1 MQKHLQRLLLIVA
14 MMFVPWVTQA
24 QTLGEYT
31 FSTGTSTT
39 MWIDMST
46 ATQIL
51 TPTGSDGLAS
61 SLRSIGFSFPFGED
75 DYTQYSVNTDGNLR
89 LGSIVTGTGN
99 YSTPFSSS
107 YASTNN
113 PKINAFGCDGYG
125 VSGVH
130 YVKAKN
136 TVDANNDSL
145 LVVEFCT
152 GTYNNTTRNELYKWQ
167 IHLYPTGTIVM
178 LYGPS
183 PAAAPNVAHQQG
195 LCVDA
200 SDGWTIDANHVATH
214 FTSGTSTTIATG
226 NWPSAGRYY
235 RFDRPVVTCPKP
247 TSLTYDNLSPYSFDI
262 SWTDTSDAS
271 AWIVQLLAGSTTVYN
286 NVEYTYPVY
295 FTSLTPATHYT
306 VQIAG
311 LCANDD
317 TSTFRTRTVL
327 TPCLALDTLPYVMN
341 FDDVPAATTTSVATN
356 NLPPCWTNHNTG
368 TSTSYSGYP
377 IVYSGSGT
385 SHSGSNAMRFYTYTT
400 AGTYSD
406 QIAVMPPTDST
417 LLPLS
422 SLQVRFWMRTTSTSY
437 NSHVIVGVM
446 TDPTDASTFVPIE
459 DVSTNAS
466 TTYTQHTVMLAAY
479 NGPHGYVAF
488 KAPQPT
494 SSYNA
499 LLIDDVSLE
508 EAPSCLPVYNL
519 VETHST
525 TDSIYL
531 SWTPIGT
538 ESQWIV
544 TEGAN
549 EYVVYDT
556 VFSMGGLSAST
567 SYTFSVRAYCG
578 GTDTSEAVTITARTA
593 CGYITTLPYTENF
606 DGVTGSTTTS
616 VAVNNLPPCWAN
628 HNTGTSTSYS
638 GYPMVYNSSSYAHS
652 GSQAMRFYTYTTTG
666 TYSDQIAIMPQ
677 TDSTVLP
684 MTGLQ
689 VSFWLRSTSTSYNSH
704 VIVGVMT
711 DPTNASTFVPIE
723 DVSTNSSTT
732 YTQHTV
738 MLASYTG
745 PHGYVAF
752 KAPQPTSSYNAL
764 LIDDVSLE
772 EAPTCLPVQ
781 NIMQTEATTS
791 SVTLNWTE
799 VGGAT
804 QWVLEYSTSDFVPG
818 TGVGNMEYV
827 TSLPYTLSGLDS
839 GASYYVYVHGD
850 CGAGDTSTNVFLMA
864 TTLSG
869 GGGLPYVCGF
879 EGAGDNDWNLIN
891 GSQTN
896 KWYVGTAAHNTGSK
910 GLYISDNNGTSN
922 NYSATESYVFAVKE
936 FELLAGEYAF
946 SYDWKCN
953 GESSYDFLRAAMVPG
968 TTVLTAGSYSGFNNT
983 SGMPAGGLALDG
995 GYRMNLQTSWQTM
1008 TGTFL
1013 ITTPGTYKWVFM
1025 WRNDGSV
1032 TNQPPIAIDNVM
1044 LMQNT
1049 CPAPTVYV
1057 DHFGVDSII
1066 LAWHPNGEET
1076 SWEVISDSIQDIVY
1090 DTTYAFGD
1098 LHGNTAY
1105 HFAVRA
1111 ICSAGDTSM
1120 PAAITQRTACSFMDT
1135 LPFFYDFEDAL
1146 TGTSTTGSTFVDCW
1160 THLNNGTSYGGYPY
1174 VGNSTTYNHT
1184 PGGTKG
1190 LYWYNTTTTGTY
1202 GDYEVV
1208 VLPPVDTNIYPAR
1221 TLQLRFWAKASSSSP
1236 VFQVGVMT
1244 NPDDVNTFVQVA
1256 TVNASNT
1263 NWQEYEVPLGLY
1275 TGDGAYVALKS
1286 VRASWTAY
1294 VDDFTLELAP
1304 TCPRITD
1311 LRAATTAA
1319 AAHVSW
1325 EYSAALGIAPESY
1338 EVAYRYTADTFGT
1351 PITSTVYGLSE
1362 VLTGLDP
1369 DTSYTLTVTPDC
1381 GIDGYGQSKTIV
1393 FSTHALPC
1401 LEWDTSGA
1409 GGSSSS
1415 SAVYPV
1421 GTLGTSTT
1429 NVMPTNGGYNYAYCN
1444 HLIRSSEVNLPS
1456 GTTYISGID
1465 FRFAGTS
1472 AMTNK
1477 TNCTLYMCHT
1487 NMTTCDDFANPSD
1500 LVLVYEGPLNCT
1512 PTTDGW
1518 SHFEFNRGT
1527 FAYNGT
1533 SNMIVAIVDNSGA
1546 TDGNATFYYESMSGS
1561 ISHRVYRND
1570 NPYTFA
1576 ELGTQTASNSVW
1588 RTNMRLTTG
1597 GNGGGNCITTASC
1610 AEPAVIIDSVRE
1622 TEAYLSWI
1630 PGYQET
1636 SWDVEYR
1643 PLSDTIWTPVIMGVS
1658 TPNVT
1663 ISGLTANTPYEV
1675 RVSPNCTDTVLY
1687 AKLQFRTECGG
1698 TPVPFVEHFDT
1709 WSTTIA
1715 DPLPDCWY
1723 KKTNYSS
1730 QYPSASTSYN
1740 HTPGGSK
1747 AMYMYSTSSTWSYMV
1762 LPLFAPP
1769 IDSLQL
1775 SFWLYKTNTSYPHRL
1790 IVGVMTDPADE
1801 TTFQPVDTVANVNLS
1816 TWEEFTVMFNHYTD
1830 SGRYIAIKSIDAEYC
1845 YPYLDDL
1852 VVDYIPSC
1860 LPVENLTATN
1870 ITQTSADI
1878 TWIDTMGT
1886 SSWTVEYGPYGFTI
1900 GSGTIVTVYDTS
1912 LTLTGLTSNTAYD
1925 VYVSPDCV
1933 GGSAGSAY
1941 ISFRTACDFIR
1952 TLPFTYGFED
1962 AVTGSSSSATFVPCW
1977 ERLNNGTSYFGYPYV
1992 SSSSTYNHTP
2002 GGTKGLYWYNT
2013 TTTGTYGDYQ
2023 IVVLPGVDTT
2033 TYPINTLQ
2041 VSFWAKSS
2049 STSYSPSF
2057 EVGVMTD
2064 PTNAT
2069 TFTSVAQVY
2078 VGPNTT
2084 FTEYTVAL
2092 GTYTGAG
2099 QYVALRALR
2108 PVSSWYAYVDDFTLK
2123 EMPNCPEIEQLT
2135 VNPTVSNARVTWSY
2149 SDLLGITPAN
2159 FIVRYGYAADS
2170 LVGATTVT
2178 TPNTSIVLTGL
2189 TPDTMYTISVS
2200 AQCATSEGEAF
2211 VRNFSTQGLP
2221 CIQWDT
2227 TSGGSSSGS
2236 SPAATYAIGTPGTG
2250 TTDVMP
2256 VNGQYNYSYCNH
2268 LILSSEVNSGA
2279 VYFSGIDFQYAGS
2292 TPMANTTNCT
2302 IYMCHTTMSSC
2313 DNFAPV
2319 ADLQLVYE
2327 GPINCTTSGWNHFEF
2342 NRGTFAYNGTSNI
2355 IVAIVK
2361 NGTGTESGANFYYQQ
2376 TTPHMSHRVYRNDT
2390 PYSYADLG
2398 TVTASNSFW
2407 RTNMRLTTGGNGGM
2421 GDCIQ
2426 TATCA
2431 APDVIVD
2438 SVDVTT
2444 AYFSWI
2450 PGHTETSWNIGYR
2463 AVGATTWTTVATGYT
2478 SQTYTLT
2485 GLAPNTRYEVRVGSS
2500 CSDTTYYDMVAFR
2513 TGCGPIIAMPWSDNL
2528 DAYTTGTSTTGSP
2541 FIDCW
2546 HHLNNGTSYGG
2557 YPYVGSSTYN
2567 HTPGGAHGLYWY
2579 NTTTTGTYGDY
2590 QCVVVPGV
2598 DTSISVNGL
2607 QFSFWARASSASYT
2621 PVFQVGVMTDPDD
2634 ITTFVGVDTI
2644 VITSGTSWTLVEVP
2658 LSTYSGS
2665 GRYVA
2670 LKADRPSSSWYA
2682 YVDDFMLDYVPTC
2695 IYPRNV
2701 FATTAT
2707 TSTITLDWVDITPAM
2722 QWQVEYG
2729 PQGYVRGTSAGT
2741 SMTVTSHPVFIP
2753 GLDTLTSYDFYIR
2766 PICTVGDTGRW
2777 SYANTLT
2784 TSMCDNSDVFAIG
2797 SASSGGTTYYAPVNN
2812 FYNYTL
2818 SETII
2823 DSAEIGGPMDIQFIA
2838 YYYDYSSPSTVKTN
2852 CTIYFQPTTLS
2863 TFSSTSDVVALN
2875 TATAAKVYSGPL
2887 NCSQGWNF
2895 FALDTIYHYD
2905 GSSNL
2910 MVIVD
2915 DNSYDYDGS
2924 AYVFRSEPCTGNK
2937 VLYYYSD
2944 SDNPDVTSI
2953 SSSYSGNKAVASWRP
2968 VMQLV
2973 SCVGVACHQPVITGI
2988 SHTYENATITWTG
3001 NGTDYEVNVKEAVAT
3016 DWPATDIH
3024 VTGNTYTFTGL
3035 QPSTSYTFRVRQ
3047 DCTADSA
3054 GYSDWVID
3062 GFVTDSLPCLA
3073 PDSLHVTA
3081 VTNATATLDW
3091 TPRGYENMW
3100 EIHVWTSGGL
3110 DSIYTVTS
3118 HPATVGGFT
3127 ANTSYNASVR
3137 PLCGSANNIVGDWG
3151 DTIVFTTAVCPDV
3164 TGLGTRNVTA
3174 NSVDVY
3180 WNPDPMAQQWIIE
3193 YGFHGF
3199 DLGTGTQVTTS
3210 LTTYTINGLLDDMEY
3225 DFRVRAVC
3233 GDNWQSEGWATT
3245 SATTLEGGVP
3255 CEAPTAVNAVVAGNA
3270 ATVSWTANTGNISFV
3285 LEYGT
3290 RGFAL
3295 GSGTTVNAT
3304 ASPVTI
3310 SNLAYETAYDV
3321 YVKANCADNTSSA
3334 WSAVAS
3340 FTTEAQGSEDCD
3352 PVTDLAATNVTESAA
3367 LLTWTPG
3374 NSGDEWEVVL
3384 TTAAGATVSE
3394 NSTTER
3400 QFQLTGL
3407 TPGTAYVAKVRT
3419 VCGDGQYSTF
3429 ASVSF
3434 TTNSVGI
3441 ADVTAPACTIYPNP
3455 TSGATTVSVSG
3466 ISGKVRIA
3474 IVDMN
3479 GREVT
3484 SETLD
3489 CSGDCA
3495 KTMSVDNLAQGAY
3508 FVRITGENA
3517 NMVRKLIVR

>member
-1 MQKHLQRLLLIVA
+1 MQKHLQRLLLIVT
-14 MMFVPWVTQA
+14 MMVVPWVTQA
-24 QTLGEYT
+24 QTLGDYT
-31 FSTGTSTT
+31 YSTGVDTT
-39 MWIDMST
+39 KWIDMSS

-51 TPTGSDGLAS
+51 TPSGNDGLAS
-61 SLRSIGFSFPFGED
+61 SLQNIGFTFPFGED
-75 DYTQYSVNTDGNLR
+75 GYTQYSVNTDGNMR
-89 LGSIVTGTGN
+89 LGYVTGTAN

-107 YASTNN
+107 NANINN
-113 PKINAFGCDGYG
+113 PKINFFGCDGYG
-125 VSGVH
+125 VSGSH
-130 YVKAKN
+130 YVKALN
-136 TVDANNDSL
+136 TVDANNDSM

-152 GTYNNTTRNELYKWQ
+152 GTYNSTTRNELYKWQ
-167 IHLYPTGTIVM
+167 VHLYPNGNIEVV
-178 LYGPS
+178 YGPA
-183 PAAAPNVAHQQG
+183 PTAGPNVAHQQG
-195 LCVDA
+195 LCINA
-200 SDGWTIDANHVATH
+200 SDGWTIDASHVATH

-226 NWPSAGRYY
+226 TWPAEGRYY
-235 RFDRPVVTCPKP
+235 SFVRPIVTCPRP
-247 TSLTYDNLSPYSFDI
+247 TAIVVSNLDSSSFDI
-262 SWTDTSDAS
+262 SWTDTSDAN
-271 AWIVQLLAGSTTVYN
+271 AWIVRVMAGSTSVYN
-286 NVEYTYPVY
+286 NVEYTNSVSLS
-295 FTSLTPATHYT
+295 SLTPYT
-306 VQIAG
+306 TYSVQVAG
-311 LCANDD
+311 LCLNGD
-317 TSTFRTRTVL
+317 TSSFRTIEVR
-327 TPCLALDTLPYVMN
+327 TPCAGLTTLPFTEN
-341 FDDVPAATTTSVATN
+341 FEGV
-356 NLPPCWTNHNTG
+356 TG
-368 TSTSYSGYP
+368 ATSTS
-377 IVYSGSGT
+377 
-385 SHSGSNAMRFYTYTT
+385 
-400 AGTYSD
+400 
-406 QIAVMPPTDST
+406 
-417 LLPLS
+417 
-422 SLQVRFWMRTTSTSY
+422 
-437 NSHVIVGVM
+437 
-446 TDPTDASTFVPIE
+446 
-459 DVSTNAS
+459 VS
-466 TTYTQHTVMLAAY
+466 
-479 NGPHGYVAF
+479 
-488 KAPQPT
+488 
-494 SSYNA
+494 
-499 LLIDDVSLE
+499 
-508 EAPSCLPVYNL
+508 
-519 VETHST
+519 
-525 TDSIYL
+525 
-531 SWTPIGT
+531 
-538 ESQWIV
+538 
-544 TEGAN
+544 
-549 EYVVYDT
+549 
-556 VFSMGGLSAST
+556 
-567 SYTFSVRAYCG
+567 
-578 GTDTSEAVTITARTA
+578 
-593 CGYITTLPYTENF
+593 
-606 DGVTGSTTTS
+606 
-616 VAVNNLPPCWAN
+616 VNNLPPCWSN
-628 HNTGTSTSYS
+628 YNTGTSTSYS

-652 GSQAMRFYTYTTTG
+652 GSQAMRFYTYTTAG
-666 TYSDQIAIMPQ
+666 TYSDQIAIMPP
-677 TDSTVLP
+677 TDSTLLP
-684 MTGLQ
+684 LSNMQ
-689 VSFWLRSTSTSYNSH
+689 VSFWIRSTSTSYSSY

-711 DPTNASTFVPIE
+711 NPSDASTFVPIE
-723 DVSTNSSTT
+723 TVSTNSSTT

-738 MLASYTG
+738 MLGAYNG
-745 PHGYVAF
+745 PHGCVAF

-764 LIDDVSLE
+764 LIDDIVLD
-772 EAPTCLPVQ
+772 EAPSCLPVHDLTVTDVTGESISVAWSPIGTETQWNVTVGTNSYTVYDTVYTLTGLTPNTEYTIAVQADCGSGDTSSSVTITARTSCSDLTTLPFTENFDSVTGATSTTISVNNLPPCWNYLNHGTRSNYMGYPAVYSSTTYSHSGSNSMRFYSFYTAADSAQYAILPMTDSTLYPVNDLMLTFQMRAYNTGSTYGAVAVIGVMTNPTDASTFVPVDTVNSNGVTTYSGYEVSFAGYTGPHGFVTMLFPYAANVGYNYNSGYVDDIVLDVVPTCPPIQ
-781 NIMQTEATTS
+781 NLAQTEATTS

-799 VGGAT
+799 MGTAT
-804 QWVLEYSTSDFVPG
+804 QWVLEYDTVDFVPG
-818 TGVGNMEYV
+818 TGAGNIEYV
-827 TSLPYTLSGLDS
+827 TALPYTLSGLDS
-839 GASYYVYVHGD
+839 GYSYYIYVHAD
-850 CGAGDTSTNVFLMA
+850 CGAGDTSTNVFVLA
-864 TTLSG
+864 TTMAG
-869 GGGLPYVCGF
+869 GGGLPYTCGF
-879 EGAGDNDWNLIN
+879 EGAGNNGWDFIN
-891 GSQTN
+891 GSQAN
-896 KWYVGTAAHNTGSK
+896 KWHVGTAANNGGSK
-910 GLYISDNNGTSN
+910 GLYISNDNGTSN
-922 NYSATESYVFAVKE
+922 SYDGTSESYVFAVKE
-936 FELLAGEYAF
+936 FTLEDAGEYAY

-953 GESSYDFLRAAMVPG
+953 GESSFDFMRAALVPG
-968 TTVLTAGSYSGFNNT
+968 STVLTAGSYCGFDNT
-983 SGMPAGGLALDG
+983 SAMPSGGIALDG
-995 GYRMNLQTSWQTM
+995 GYRLNLQTSWQTQS
-1008 TGTFL
+1008 GTFL

-1057 DHFGVDSII
+1057 DHFGIDSVI

-1098 LHGNTAY
+1098 LHSNTAY

-1221 TLQLRFWAKASSSSP
+1221 NLQLRFWAKASSSSP

-1409 GGSSSS
+1409 GGSAS
-1415 SAVYPV
+1415 SAAVYSI
-1421 GTLGTSTT
+1421 GTPGTSTT
-1429 NVMPTNGGYNYAYCN
+1429 NVMPTNGGYSYAYCN
-1444 HLIRSSEVNLPS
+1444 HLIRTSDINLPA

-1465 FRFAGTS
+1465 FQFAGTS

-1487 NMTTCDDFANPSD
+1487 NMTTCDNFANPSD

-1518 SHFEFNRGT
+1518 NHFEFNRGT

-1533 SNMIVAIVDNSGA
+1533 SNMMVAIVDNSGA
-1546 TDGNATFYYESMSGS
+1546 TDGNATFYYEAPGVAV
-1561 ISHRVYRND
+1561 SHRVYRND
-1570 NPYTFA
+1570 APYTFA
-1576 ELGTQTASNSVW
+1576 DLGTQTAANSVW

-1643 PLSDTIWTPVIMGVS
+1643 PLSDTVWTPVIMGVS
-1658 TPNVT
+1658 TPNAT

-1675 RVSPNCTDTVLY
+1675 RVSPNCTDTLLY

-1775 SFWLYKTNTSYPHRL
+1775 SFWLYKTNTSYTHRL

-1801 TTFQPVDTVANVNLS
+1801 TTFQPVDTVACSALS
-1816 TWEEFTVMFNHYTD
+1816 TWEEFTIMFNHYTD
-1830 SGRYIAIKSIDAEYC
+1830 SGRYIAIMSPDGEYS

-1852 VVDYIPSC
+1852 VVDYIPDC
-1860 LPVENLTATN
+1860 LPVESLAASN
-1870 ITQTSADI
+1870 ITGTSADI
-1878 TWIDTMGT
+1878 TWVDSTGT
-1886 SSWTVEYGPYGFTI
+1886 SSWTVEYGLNGFTV
-1900 GSGTIVTVYDTS
+1900 GTGTIVYAYDTTLS
-1912 LTLTGLTSNTAYD
+1912 LTGLSPNTAYD
-1925 VYVSPDCV
+1925 VYVTPDCSS
-1933 GGSAGSAY
+1933 GIAGSAY
-1941 ISFRTACDFIR
+1941 LTFRTECGMIDSLPFFENFESYPDGASSYAPPDCGIPCWKRLDNASTYHFGYIGSRSSWPSGGHSGTGFLYYYMPTTTGTYADWIITVLPPINTTLHPLNTLQMSFWVKMNSATTSGDIVIGAMTDPTQASTFVPLDTVSVAGNEYAMKEAYLSGYTDTGAYIALRYTRNPSTTTYYFVDDIMVEPIPACPPVTGIVLAGLDSNMLSVTWTENGTATSWNLEYGVSGFTPGTGSSAVVTSLPYTITGLTPATNYDIYVTPICSEGTSLSRSATFRTANSYVGLPFICNFENTAQNALFALENGTNTNKWAIGAATNNGGTHAMYISNDNGTSNSYTISSSTLDYAYVDLMIPTPGDYGYSFDWKCYGESTLDYLRVALIPISESLTAGTALPTGLNATSMPASWISLDGNGKLNLTSSWQTRSDVISIPSAGVYHLAFVFRCDGSVGTMPPPAVDNITLVYAPCTRPDSITISNLTQTSADFVWSEMGTSTEWQYQLDNGTITTVYTTSASFTGLTANTPYTFKVR
-1952 TLPFTYGFED
+1952 SICGGGDTSFWRVYNFRTPCGYITLPYTQDFESE
-1962 AVTGSSSSATFVPCW
+1962 ATGSSTTGSAFVNCW
-1977 ERLNNGTSYFGYPYV
+1977 TLLNNGTSYGGYPYV

-2002 GGTKGLYWYNT
+2002 SGTKGLYWYNT

-2023 IVVLPGVDTT
+2023 VVVLPPFDTT
-2033 TYPINTLQ
+2033 ISASSLQ
-2041 VSFWAKSS
+2041 LSFWAKASS
-2049 STSYSPSF
+2049 ASYVPVF
-2057 EVGVMTD
+2057 KIGVMTD
-2064 PTNAT
+2064 PN
-2069 TFTSVAQVY
+2069 
-2078 VGPNTT
+2078 N
-2084 FTEYTVAL
+2084 
-2092 GTYTGAG
+2092 
-2099 QYVALRALR
+2099 
-2108 PVSSWYAYVDDFTLK
+2108 VS
-2123 EMPNCPEIEQLT
+2123 
-2135 VNPTVSNARVTWSY
+2135 
-2149 SDLLGITPAN
+2149 
-2159 FIVRYGYAADS
+2159 
-2170 LVGATTVT
+2170 
-2178 TPNTSIVLTGL
+2178 
-2189 TPDTMYTISVS
+2189 
-2200 AQCATSEGEAF
+2200 
-2211 VRNFSTQGLP
+2211 
-2221 CIQWDT
+2221 
-2227 TSGGSSSGS
+2227 
-2236 SPAATYAIGTPGTG
+2236 
-2250 TTDVMP
+2250 
-2256 VNGQYNYSYCNH
+2256 
-2268 LILSSEVNSGA
+2268 
-2279 VYFSGIDFQYAGS
+2279 
-2292 TPMANTTNCT
+2292 
-2302 IYMCHTTMSSC
+2302 
-2313 DNFAPV
+2313 
-2319 ADLQLVYE
+2319 
-2327 GPINCTTSGWNHFEF
+2327 
-2342 NRGTFAYNGTSNI
+2342 
-2355 IVAIVK
+2355 
-2361 NGTGTESGANFYYQQ
+2361 
-2376 TTPHMSHRVYRNDT
+2376 
-2390 PYSYADLG
+2390 
-2398 TVTASNSFW
+2398 
-2407 RTNMRLTTGGNGGM
+2407 
-2421 GDCIQ
+2421 
-2426 TATCA
+2426 
-2431 APDVIVD
+2431 
-2438 SVDVTT
+2438 
-2444 AYFSWI
+2444 
-2450 PGHTETSWNIGYR
+2450 
-2463 AVGATTWTTVATGYT
+2463 
-2478 SQTYTLT
+2478 
-2485 GLAPNTRYEVRVGSS
+2485 
-2500 CSDTTYYDMVAFR
+2500 
-2513 TGCGPIIAMPWSDNL
+2513 
-2528 DAYTTGTSTTGSP
+2528 
-2541 FIDCW
+2541 
-2546 HHLNNGTSYGG
+2546 
-2557 YPYVGSSTYN
+2557 
-2567 HTPGGAHGLYWY
+2567 
-2579 NTTTTGTYGDY
+2579 
-2590 QCVVVPGV
+2590 
-2598 DTSISVNGL
+2598 
-2607 QFSFWARASSASYT
+2607 
-2621 PVFQVGVMTDPDD
+2621 
-2634 ITTFVGVDTI
+2634 TFVGVDTI
-2644 VITSGTSWTLVEVP
+2644 TITTGTAWTLIEVP
-2658 LSTYSGS
+2658 LSAYTGS
-2665 GRYVA
+2665 GQYVA
-2670 LKADRPSSSWYA
+2670 VKADRPSSSWYA
-2682 YVDDFMLDYVPTC
+2682 YVDDFTLDYTPTC
-2695 IYPRNV
+2695 VAPRNIY
-2701 FATTAT
+2701 ATDAS
-2707 TSTITLDWVDITPAM
+2707 TSSLTVDWVDINPAIE
-2722 QWQVEYG
+2722 WQVEYG
-2729 PQGYVRGTSAGT
+2729 PQGFTRGSSAGT
-2741 SMTVTSHPVFIP
+2741 SLTVYSHPIIVT
-2753 GLDTLTSYDFYIR
+2753 GLDTLTNYDFYIR
-2766 PICTVGDTGRW
+2766 PVCTVGDTARW
-2777 SYANTLT
+2777 YYPTTLNTA
-2784 TSMCDNSDVFAIG
+2784 MCDNSNVFSVG
-2797 SASSGGTTYYAPVNN
+2797 SASSASTTYYAPVNN
-2812 FYNYTL
+2812 YYRYTL
-2818 SETII
+2818 SEVIL
-2823 DSAEIGGPMDIQFIA
+2823 DSAEIGGAMDVEFIG
-2838 YYYDYSSPSTVKTN
+2838 YYYDYATASTDKTN
-2852 CTIYFQPTTLS
+2852 CTIYFQPTTRT
-2863 TFSSTSDVVALN
+2863 TFSSSSDVVALD
-2875 TATAAKVYSGPL
+2875 TATAVKVYTGHL

-2895 FALDTIYHYD
+2895 FALDTVYHYD
-2905 GSSNL
+2905 GTTNL

-2915 DNSYDYDGS
+2915 DNSNDYNGS
-2924 AYVFRSEPCTGNK
+2924 AYVFKSEPCTGNK
-2937 VLYYYSD
+2937 TLYYYSD
-2944 SDNPDVTSI
+2944 SYDPDVMSI
-2953 SSSYSGNKAVASWRP
+2953 TSSYSGTKAVASWRP

-2973 SCVGVACHQPVITGI
+2973 SCVGVSCRQPVITGVTK
-2988 SHTYENATITWTG
+2988 TYESATITW
-3001 NGTDYEVNVKEAVAT
+3001 NGTGTEYEVNIKESAAPN
-3016 DWPATDIH
+3016 WPATDIH
-3024 VTGNTYTFTGL
+3024 VTGNSYTFTGL
-3035 QPSTSYTFRVRQ
+3035 QPATNYTFRVRQ
-3047 DCTADSA
+3047 DCNADSL
-3054 GYSDWVID
+3054 GYSDWTVD
-3062 GFVTDSLPCLA
+3062 GFLTDSLPCLA
-3073 PDSLHVTA
+3073 PDSLTVTG
-3081 VTNATATLDW
+3081 VTNSTATLDW
-3091 TPRGYENMW
+3091 NPRGYETVW
-3100 EIHVWTSGGL
+3100 QIHVWTTGGV
-3110 DSIYTVTS
+3110 DSVYTVTS

-3127 ANTSYNASVR
+3127 ANTTYNASVR
-3137 PLCGSANNIVGDWG
+3137 PLCGSLGNIEGDWG
-3151 DTIVFTTAVCPDV
+3151 DTIIFNTAVCPDV

-3199 DLGTGTQVTTS
+3199 DLGSGTQVTTS

-3255 CEAPTAVNAVVAGNA
+3255 CDAPTAVNAVVAGNA
-3270 ATVSWTANTGNISFV
+3270 ATVSWTANTGNLSFV

-3295 GSGTTVNAT
+3295 GSGTTVTAN
-3304 ASPVTI
+3304 ASPVTL

-3419 VCGDGQYSTF
+3419 VCGDGQYSDF